1 MTFDNTKKGPGSDFQ
16 LSRWDDEGGAQPP
29 LRPSEEKSAGRT
41 PTPDMTNAELVQLRV
56 RVIAL
61 ENVLIA
67 LLLNAGEQQL
77 GDVRRMAGNI
87 PPRPGVTPHPLTIQA
102 ADHMLQLVDRADHYR
117 GRREPSPLLLW

>member
-1 MTFDNTKKGPGSDFQ
+1 MTFDNTPPATHRDPAPRPVPE
-16 LSRWDDEGGAQPP
+16 LSRWDDEGGAQPA
-29 LRPSEEKSAGRT
+29 RPSEKSVRPA
-41 PTPDMTNAELVQLRV
+41 TPDMTNAELVQLRV

-77 GDVRRMAGNI
+77 DDVRKMAGNI

-102 ADHMLQLVDRADHYR
+102 AEHMLQLVDRAAHYR
-117 GRREPSPLLLW
+117 GLRA